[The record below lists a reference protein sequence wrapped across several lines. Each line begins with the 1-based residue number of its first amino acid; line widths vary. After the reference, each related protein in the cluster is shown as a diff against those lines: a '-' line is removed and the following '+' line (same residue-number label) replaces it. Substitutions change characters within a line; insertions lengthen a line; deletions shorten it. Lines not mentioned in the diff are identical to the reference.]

1 MCDPWLRKFVHDG
14 VPDDTSVQSLFDK
27 ATSSKNMM
35 SRIRGYSPSQWVLA
49 TQPRIPES
57 LTIDDE
63 DEDYVPQQNIPES
76 QDDEFARLVRVRDAA
91 RRAFISVDTDQ
102 RLSRAAVAASRPH
115 RLTFEPGELCYFWRD
130 ALGGVLEWRQWCLKL
145 VKGIIFLTIVDAF
158 SSTRQSSCR
167 L

>member
-1 MCDPWLRKFVHDG
+1 M
-14 VPDDTSVQSLFDK
+14 SVQSLFDK

-35 SRIRGYSPSQWVLA
+35 SRIRGYSPSQWVIA
-49 TQPRIPES
+49 TQPGIPES
-57 LTIDDE
+57 LTIDDK
-63 DEDYVPQQNIPES
+63 DEDYVPHNNITEG

-130 ALGGVLEWRQWCLKL
+130 ALGWVLEWRQWCLKL
-145 VKGIIFLTIVDAF
+145 VKGIIILTMEDAF
-158 SSTRQSSCR
+158 SSNWQTNSRM
-167 L
+167 